1 MSGWSKIA
9 TAVTLSF
16 GMAMGG
22 GAAMAAEI
30 SVLSSNGL
38 KEVLLELVP
47 AFERQSGHKVVI
59 TFGPASGLVAKL
71 KDGASADVLV
81 LTEEAMDDA
90 AKAGKLA
97 AGSRVTL
104 ARTGVALAVR
114 AGAPKPDIRS
124 ADAFRKSLLAAKSF
138 AHSKGASGVHMV
150 HVIERLGISEQMKP
164 KTVIVDSRP
173 VGAVVAKGE
182 AEMGVQLMS
191 ELLPV
196 SGIDIVGP
204 LPAALQKMTVLVG
217 GVYSGA
223 REPAAAQ
230 ALLKFLSAEAALPVI
245 RKKGM
250 E

>member
-1 MSGWSKIA
+1 MSGWSKVA
-9 TAVTLSF
+9 AAVTVGF
-16 GMAMGG
+16 GVAMGG
-22 GAAMAAEI
+22 GLAMAAEI

-38 KEVLLELVP
+38 KEVLL
-47 AFERQSGHKVVI
+47 
-59 TFGPASGLVAKL
+59 
-71 KDGASADVLV
+71 
-81 LTEEAMDDA
+81 EAMDDA

-104 ARTGVALAVR
+104 ARTGVAVAVR
-114 AGAPKPDIRS
+114 AGAPKPDIGS

-138 AHSKGASGVHMV
+138 AHSRGASGVHMA

-164 KTVIVDSRP
+164 KTVIVDNGP

-196 SGIDIVGP
+196 AGIDIVGP

-230 ALLKFLSAEAALPVI
+230 ALLKFLSADAALPVI

>member
-1 MSGWSKIA
+1 
-9 TAVTLSF
+9 
-16 GMAMGG
+16 MA
-22 GAAMAAEI
+22 
-30 SVLSSNGL
+30 
-38 KEVLLELVP
+38 
-47 AFERQSGHKVVI
+47 
-59 TFGPASGLVAKL
+59 
-71 KDGASADVLV
+71 
-81 LTEEAMDDA
+81 
-90 AKAGKLA
+90 
-97 AGSRVTL
+97 
-104 ARTGVALAVR
+104 
-114 AGAPKPDIRS
+114 
-124 ADAFRKSLLAAKSF
+124 
-138 AHSKGASGVHMV
+138 

-164 KTVIVDSRP
+164 KTVIVDSGP